1 MLIKEA
7 DRILSHF
14 QFDNNYLHKSL
25 NKQTNNI
32 NTYIPA
38 FEVTELVAEIN
49 SENNESKQ
57 SEEVDEI
64 VIGEEGDTMI
74 IQINQLS
81 K

>member
-1 MLIKEA
+1 M
-7 DRILSHF
+7 
-14 QFDNNYLHKSL
+14 HKSL

-32 NTYIPA
+32 NTYVPA